1 MKDSFIFN
9 SLNNCDI
16 NGYLNCFNSLLYN
29 KHEQQSENN
38 K

>member
-9 SLNNCDI
+9 SLNSWDRNW
-16 NGYLNCFNSLLYN
+16 YLNCFNSLLYN